1 MSEKKRVLVGMS
13 GGVDSSVTA
22 ALLLEQG
29 YDVIG
34 ITMQLLP
41 KEDERK
47 SACCNLGAVND
58 AKRVA
63 NKLGIPHYTVNSRD
77 NFDTHVISDFI
88 AKYADGLTPNPCVE
102 CNRYIKFDELWLRA
116 GELNAHYMA
125 TGHYIRNDLN
135 HDTNKY
141 EIRMAL
147 DSKKDQSYFL
157 YMLNQPKL
165 QKILFPLGSLTKPE
179 IRKMAQERGLI
190 NANKPDS
197 QDICFVSSGSYKDYV
212 KAHIPDEKRVAG
224 KIVNRGGDVLGE
236 HDGIYQFTIG
246 QRKGINVPSQVPL
259 YVIDIDAQTN
269 TVTVGLK
276 GDLQLNEM
284 KLHTFTLV
292 DPDEDVVNKELQ
304 LKIRYQMTPFTGTIT
319 AINGDTASVRFEYP
333 QEYVTPGQSAVFYD
347 NDRVVG
353 GGVIR

>member
-1 MSEKKRVLVGMS
+1 MTDKKRVLVGMS

-41 KEDERK
+41 KEEERK

-63 NKLGIPHYTVNSRD
+63 NKLGIPHYTVNSRE
-77 NFDTHVISDFI
+77 NFDTHVITDFI
-88 AKYADGLTPNPCVE
+88 NKYADGLTPNPCVE

-116 GELNAHYMA
+116 GELDAHYMA
-125 TGHYIRNDLN
+125 TGHYIRNDFN
-135 HDTNKY
+135 EATNKH
-141 EIRMAL
+141 EIRAAL

-157 YMLNQPKL
+157 YMLEQDKL
-165 QKILFPLGSLTKPE
+165 KKILFPLGSLTKPE
-179 IRKMAQERGLI
+179 IRKMAEERELI

-197 QDICFVSSGSYKDYV
+197 QDICFVSSGNYKDYV
-212 KAHIPDEKRVAG
+212 KSHIPDDKRVKG

-259 YVIDIDAQTN
+259 YVIDIDSQTN
-269 TVTVGLK
+269 TVMVGLK
-276 GDLQLNEM
+276 GDLQHHDM
-284 KLHTFTLV
+284 RLHTFTLV
-292 DPDEDVVNKELQ
+292 DPEETVIGKPLQ
-304 LKIRYQMTPFTGTIT
+304 LKIRYQMAPVSGTIT
-319 AINGDTASVRFEYP
+319 AIDGDVVSVNFEYP
-333 QEYVTPGQSAVFYD
+333 QEYITPGQSAVFYD
-347 NDRVVG
+347 GERVVG
-353 GGVIR
+353 GGVIQ